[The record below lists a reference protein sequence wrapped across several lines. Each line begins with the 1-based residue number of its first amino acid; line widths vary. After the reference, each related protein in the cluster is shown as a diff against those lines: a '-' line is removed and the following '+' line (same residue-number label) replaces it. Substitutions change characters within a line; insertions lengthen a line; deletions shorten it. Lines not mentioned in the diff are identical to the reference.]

1 MKIIRAG
8 LGEVAGVAELF
19 DLYRQF
25 YGQPPDLELARTFL
39 TARIERQESVVF
51 VALDDQG
58 QTLGFTQLY
67 PTFSSEAAAPLFIL
81 NDLFVRSSLR
91 QQGTGTALL
100 NTAKKFAQ
108 GEGASGLCLAT
119 AITNQTARRLYVAN
133 GWVEETGFLTFLF
146 SLPQRIGA
154 P

>member
-108 GEGASGLCLAT
+108 GREPVACASPLQLPTRLLAACMSPT
-119 AITNQTARRLYVAN
+119 G
-133 GWVEETGFLTFLF
+133 GWKRPA
-146 SLPQRIGA
+146 S
-154 P
+154 